1 MKKAMENE
9 EMWRRSGRMSA
20 VVVADDWLRAG
31 HRFIESAG
39 SELEAI
45 QYYIHKAEVRKREA
59 AERRQS
65 IAVRWKEREQGAR
78 RKKKRIKERRD
89 YVIIK

>member
-1 MKKAMENE
+1 MT
-9 EMWRRSGRMSA
+9 GSA
-20 VVVADDWLRAG
+20 PEHRPCW

-39 SELEAI
+39 SELKAI

-78 RKKKRIKERRD
+78 RILYKGRRD
-89 YVIIK
+89 YAIIK

>member
-1 MKKAMENE
+1 M
-9 EMWRRSGRMSA
+9 RRYGGDRAECLPLSWQMTGSA
-20 VVVADDWLRAG
+20 PGHRPCW

-39 SELEAI
+39 FELKAI

-59 AERRQS
+59 TERRQS
-65 IAVRWKEREQGAR
+65 IAVRWRTRSQKKEEKNKG
-78 RKKKRIKERRD
+78 ERRD